1 MQAKQQGL
9 MEYRLNV
16 LNFLPMLLTN
26 VLLVS

>member
-1 MQAKQQGL
+1 MQTKQQGL

>member
-1 MQAKQQGL
+1 MQTKQQGL

-16 LNFLPMLLTN
+16 LNFLSMLLTN